1 MGLSLFCFAVVGAL
15 GAFLWYNVHPAQI
28 FMGDVG
34 SEALGA
40 GLAAVAVLSGHWL
53 LLPLVG
59 LVFVAE
65 AASVMIQ
72 VGYFKLTKRRYGEG
86 RRILRMA
93 PLHHHFE
100 LGGWS
105 EVQVT
110 LRFWVVAALAG
121 LVSLAVAGVGTR

>member
-1 MGLSLFCFAVVGAL
+1 LV
-15 GAFLWYNVHPAQI
+15 AFLWYNVHPARV

-40 GLAAVAVLSGHWL
+40 GLAAVAVLSGYWL

-65 AASVMIQ
+65 ALSVMAQ
-72 VGYFKLTKRRYGEG
+72 VGYFKLTKQRYGEG
-86 RRILRMA
+86 RRIFRMA

-110 LRFWVVAALAG
+110 LRFWIAALVAG
-121 LVSLAVAGVGTR
+121 LVSLAIGIGGR